1 VTVEA
6 DGFNCVREP
15 RQRLMRRA
23 VAAIDGRPTEIRLRN
38 MSAMGALV
46 ECDKPI
52 APGTMLTIDIVG
64 VGPVVGTVRW
74 AQANRF
80 GVQFSDQ
87 FDLTRLAPRPEKKQS
102 TGMLSQWHIA
112 QSRDSAA
119 G

>member
-1 VTVEA
+1 
-6 DGFNCVREP
+6 
-15 RQRLMRRA
+15 
-23 VAAIDGRPTEIRLRN
+23 
-38 MSAMGALV
+38 
-46 ECDKPI
+46 
-52 APGTMLTIDIVG
+52 MLTIDIVG

-87 FDLTRLAPRPEKKQS
+87 FDLTRLAPRQEKKQS